1 VNAWVIEPG
10 HGSVWL
16 MDAEYD
22 GEYVHGWVWDD
33 SDAGSGYMP
42 DGYMGQRVTMTYPR
56 SLILRV
62 EDDR

>member
-1 VNAWVIEPG
+1 
-10 HGSVWL
+10 